1 MTEQRRTRPRGYDN
15 EATRQHYAQQAQRD
29 FAMYAQA
36 EANDANKKN
45 RPVPVVT
52 GYGAGKLAIL
62 QVAREHP
69 QMRCADVARLASV
82 HYQYAWKVLKR
93 VRGRG

>member
-15 EATRQHYAQQAQRD
+15 EPTQRHYAQQAQRD
-29 FAMYAQA
+29 FAMYAEA
-36 EANDANKKN
+36 ETRKAGQQPKA
-45 RPVPVVT
+45 PTVS

-93 VRGRG
+93 VRGRR